1 MATTTRTTT
10 KTPKNP
16 APAPAPVEP
25 ASCQPCGGTGNVAIT
40 VRVGRK
46 RRAVG
51 QQDGL
56 CLNCLGSGTD
66 PDA

>member
-1 MATTTRTTT
+1 MAPRRTTT
-10 KTPKNP
+10 KPPKNL
-16 APAPAPVEP
+16 APDPVAVEP
-25 ASCQPCGGTGNVAIT
+25 ASCQPCGGSGNVAIT
-40 VRVGRK
+40 VRVARK
-46 RRAVG
+46 RRPVG